1 MAGTL
6 ATEIGM
12 VDQVALEQEVREF
25 LDEQWSPELT
35 VREWWRRF
43 AESGWA
49 MPSWPTD
56 VGGKGLSRADARVVA
71 ATVADVGA
79 LGVPTG
85 LGVLLA
91 APTIIEHGTAEQKA
105 RYLRPLIDGS
115 EAWCQL
121 FSEPGAGSDLASLQC
136 KAERD
141 GDEWVVTGQKVWT
154 SHGHLADLG
163 MLICR
168 TDPDAPKH
176 RGITYFA
183 IEMDQPGIEVRPLR
197 EMTGRAMFNEVFLD
211 GARVA
216 DSARI
221 GALNGGWAVANTT
234 LAAERAG
241 LGSGGGGGAG
251 ATFPGEKAGRL
262 DRPCSDFLRTSAR
275 GGAAASKAAA
285 DPATFMIGLATEYGR
300 AGDVHIRQR
309 LAELYTL
316 KQLGAW
322 NAQRARAG
330 SGRPWGVPAAPNLGK
345 LQQSSITRLARDL
358 GPAIMG
364 PAGLL
369 IGDDAPRGG
378 VVSETTLFAPGPS
391 IYGGTDEIQKNIIGE
406 RALGLPKEPGPD
418 KDTPFRELKVGN
430 QRAD

>member
-1 MAGTL
+1 
-6 ATEIGM
+6 M
-12 VDQVALEQEVREF
+12 VDVEALDHEVREF
-25 LDEQWSPELT
+25 LDEQWSPDLT

-43 AESGWA
+43 ADSGWA
-49 MPSWPTD
+49 MATWPTD
-56 VGGKGLSRADARVVA
+56 VGGKGLSRSEARVVA
-71 ATVADVGA
+71 GAVAAAGA
-79 LGVPTG
+79 LGVPSG

-91 APTIIEHGTAEQKA
+91 APTIIEHGTSEQKA

-154 SHGHLADLG
+154 THGHLADLG

-183 IEMDQPGIEVRPLR
+183 IKMNQPGIDVRPLR

-211 GARVA
+211 GARVP

-221 GALNGGWAVANTT
+221 GELNGGWGVANAT

-251 ATFPGEKAGRL
+251 AAFPGEKAGML
-262 DRPCSDFLRTSAR
+262 DQPCSTYLRSNRR
-275 GGAAASKAAA
+275 GGAAAGMAQA
-285 DPATFMIGLATEYGR
+285 DPATFMIGLANEYGR
-300 AGDVHIRQR
+300 AGDLQVRQR

-316 KQLGAW
+316 KQVGNW
-322 NAQRARAG
+322 NALRARAG
-330 SGRPWGVPAAPNLGK
+330 SGRPWGIPGAPNLGK
-345 LQQSSITRLARDL
+345 IQQSIITRLTRDL

-364 PAGLL
+364 AEGLL
-369 IGDDAPRGG
+369 TGDDAPRGG
-378 VVSETTLFAPGPS
+378 VVSEITLFAPGPS
-391 IYGGTDEIQKNIIGE
+391 IYGGSDEIQKNIIGE
-406 RALGLPKEPGPD
+406 RVLGLPKEPGVD
-418 KDTPFRELKVGN
+418 KNTPFRDLKVGT
-430 QRAD
+430 QRSE